1 MLRALEE
8 QRFEPVGSNQA
19 VKVDVRV
26 ISATNKPLADLI
38 ENGNFRADLFY
49 RLNVI
54 PFQIPP
60 LRERLEDVP
69 ILVEFFNRK
78 FSVNYGKKP
87 KNFTAE
93 AIDAL
98 QNYAWFG
105 NVRELRN
112 TIERIAIMHEKQ
124 TVAASDLPELNQKRE
139 TPAASFRFPSFKE
152 ANDAYQREFILHKL
166 SEADGNV
173 SKAAEAM
180 GVDRSHLY
188 RRMKNLGISFEK

>member
-1 MLRALEE
+1 M
-8 QRFEPVGSNQA
+8 
-19 VKVDVRV
+19 RV
-26 ISATNKPLADLI
+26 ISATNQPLENLI
-38 ENGNFRADLFY
+38 ENGDFRADLFY

-60 LRERLEDVP
+60 LRERPEDIP
-69 ILVEFFNRK
+69 LLIEHFNRR
-78 FSVNYGKKP
+78 FSTDYGKKP
-87 KNFTAE
+87 KDFTGE

-98 QNYAWFG
+98 CNYNWFG

-112 TIERIAIMHEKQ
+112 TVERVVIMHGKQ
-124 TVAASDLPELNQKRE
+124 TVSANDLPELSQKRE

-166 SEADGNV
+166 AESDGNV
-173 SKAAEAM
+173 SKAAELM

-188 RRMKNLGISFEK
+188 RRMKNLGINADKGKIE